1 MKKTVLNLMKLT
13 FVGSLVMLYSCG
25 GGASENTE
33 EATSEE
39 AVTTE
44 EPAAVNEDAVQEEA
58 ETTAT
63 LDITKGKEIY
73 DAKCK
78 VCHQENGE
86 GTPGAF
92 PPLAKSDYLANNLS
106 EAVAGVIAGQNGELT
121 VNGTV
126 YNTPMPPNVLTDEEA
141 TDVMNYVLNSWG
153 NEHEAITVVDGK
165 LAE

>member
-1 MKKTVLNLMKLT
+1 MKKTFLNLMKLT

-25 GGASENTE
+25 SGTENKE

-44 EPAAVNEDAVQEEA
+44 ESAAVNEDAVQEEA
-58 ETTAT
+58 ETTAE
-63 LDITKGKEIY
+63 LDLTKGKEIY
-73 DAKCK
+73 DLKCK

-92 PPLAKSDYLANNLS
+92 PPLAKSDYLTNNLA
-106 EAVAGVIAGQNGELT
+106 EAVEGVITGQNGELT

-126 YNTPMPPNVLTDEEA
+126 YNSVMPPNVLTDEEA
-141 TDVMNYVLNSWG
+141 TAVMNYVLNSWG
-153 NEHEAITVVDGK
+153 NSHDAITVVDGK

>member
-13 FVGSLVMLYSCG
+13 FVGGLVVLYSC

-33 EATSEE
+33 STNEE

-44 EPAAVNEDAVQEEA
+44 ETEAVNEEAVQEEA
-58 ETTAT
+58 ETTAK

-73 DAKCK
+73 DLKCK

-106 EAVAGVIAGQNGELT
+106 EAVVGVIAGQTGELT

-126 YNTPMPPNVLTDEEA
+126 YNSVMPPNVLTDEEA
-141 TDVMNYVLNSWG
+141 TDVMNYILNSWG